1 MNKIINALSG
11 GGEFTTSAPDVAPV
25 LAQYKIEPNE
35 FLPMPGAGQT
45 CPYSGLRRG
54 ALYCLWRDGEI
65 ETVSVRRRGKTR
77 GRRLIVAESLR
88 NYLRRLRQE
97 QCANASPQPK
107 GELHSQHQ
115 GWQS

>member
-1 MNKIINALSG
+1 MNTNTSAVG
-11 GGEFTTSAPDVAPV
+11 RGGEFTTSAPEIAPIP
-25 LAQYKIEPNE
+25 AQSSNEPE
-35 FLPMPGAGQT
+35 FYAMPGPGQVLE
-45 CPYSGLRRG
+45 GLRRG

-97 QCANASPQPK
+97 QCANASK
-107 GELHSQHQ
+107 GERET
-115 GWQS
+115 